1 MRLLVV
7 SSSKVFPRTIAN
19 ALRGQK
25 HVIEEADSGMRGLHV
40 GAAQAFDM
48 VLLDS
53 DLHDLPGLD
62 FVTQYRQ
69 VADAEVPFL
78 YFAARGTYQDVLGA
92 FDLGVDDYILLP
104 FDAGLLQRKLDKQAR
119 RYRDKMRR
127 RLAALS
133 TEGAAETDGD
143 DKPPFVPVPDPGPL
157 DETLVEQARPRKY
170 TRKDAFS
177 I

>member
-25 HVIEEADSGMRGLHV
+25 HVIEEAESGMNGLHI
-40 GAAQAFDM
+40 GARQAFDM
-48 VLLDS
+48 ILLDS

-62 FVTQYRQ
+62 FVQRYRQ

-78 YFAARGTYQDVLGA
+78 YFAARGTYADVLGA

-104 FDAGLLQRKLDKQAR
+104 FDAGVLKRKLDKQAR

-127 RLAALS
+127 RLSAPA
-133 TEGAAETDGD
+133 EGEGEGD
-143 DKPPFVPVPDPGPL
+143 APQPFVPVPDARPL
-157 DETLVEQARPRKY
+157 DDALVEQARPRKY
-170 TRKDAFS
+170 TRKDAF
-177 I
+177 IV